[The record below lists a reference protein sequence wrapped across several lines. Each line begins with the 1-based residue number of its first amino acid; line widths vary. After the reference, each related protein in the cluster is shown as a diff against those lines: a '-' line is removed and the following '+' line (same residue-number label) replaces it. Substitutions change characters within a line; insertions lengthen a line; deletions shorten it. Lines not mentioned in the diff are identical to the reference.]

1 MKKLIYYAIVVC
13 VFFSCSSS
21 EKPSYLQIIQSK
33 RDYIDLGFRGVNS
46 PLIKED
52 KESFAGLSYYEVD
65 SNFRVEAK
73 ISWNLE
79 AKPIRLIKDTTI
91 ESLYY
96 PIANLTFSI
105 LGNICKLKG
114 YTRSIDNKTEMFI
127 PFYDLTS
134 GEDTYGGG
142 RFLEAIID
150 NDERVVL
157 DFNLSYNPY
166 CAYNVSYTCAVPPFS
181 NDLKLEILAGE
192 KKPSFLKH

>member
-1 MKKLIYYAIVVC
+1 MKKLIYYVIIVC

-21 EKPSYLQIIQSK
+21 EKPSYPQIIQSK

-46 PLIKED
+46 PLTQED
-52 KESFAGLSYYEVD
+52 KESFAGLSYYEID
-65 SNFRVEAK
+65 SNFRVDAK
-73 ISWNLE
+73 LSWNLE
-79 AKPIRLIKDTTI
+79 VKPVRLIKDSTI

-96 PIANLTFSI
+96 PIANLTFTIGDNNCI
-105 LGNICKLKG
+105 LIG
-114 YTRSIDNKTEMFI
+114 YTRAPENKKEIFI

-134 GEDTYGGG
+134 GEETYAGG
-142 RFLEAIID
+142 RFLEALID
-150 NDERVVL
+150 NDERVLL

-181 NDLKLEILAGE
+181 NDLKVEILAGE